1 MNNFS
6 NIPAEQQATS
16 KQFFAITNHLAKLQ
30 ADDDKSKVF
39 ALTKVMRAIVNNIYD
54 YNGKPTTIE
63 RTGTV
68 LTHGRVQELFK
79 ASEVPAEI
87 VEKISLDLSAQKPT
101 VSKAKAK
108 PKASAAKKTRAKKAP
123 VKSKEASN
131 VKPTNVAPSKMSTGD
146 FKDHFEKITGR
157 VFRLE
162 SKLEQTTAELAQ
174 TDDVVC
180 LLDDKIS
187 LMESKLDILM
197 AGLESN
203 PEA

>member
-1 MNNFS
+1 MSNFS

-16 KQFFAITNHLAKLQ
+16 KQFFAVTNHLAKTH
-30 ADDDKSKVF
+30 AKENKSAVF
-39 ALTKVMRAIVNNIYD
+39 GLTKVMRAIINDLYD
-54 YNGKPTTIE
+54 YNDKPTTME

-68 LTHGRVQELFK
+68 LTHGKVQELFK
-79 ASEVPAEI
+79 AKEVPAEI
-87 VEKISLDLSAQKPT
+87 VDLIENEVPT

-108 PKASAAKKTRAKKAP
+108 KVPAKKTTAKKATAKKTP

-162 SKLEQTTAELAQ
+162 ARA
-174 TDDVVC
+174 D
-180 LLDDKIS
+180 

>member
-6 NIPAEQQATS
+6 NIPAEQQATK
-16 KQFFAITNHLAKLQ
+16 KQFFAVTSHLAKTH
-30 ADDDKSKVF
+30 AKENKSAVF
-39 ALTKVMRAIVNNIYD
+39 GLTKVMRAIINDLYD
-54 YNGKPTTIE
+54 YNDKPTTME

-68 LTHGRVQELFK
+68 LTHGKVQELFK

-87 VEKISLDLSAQKPT
+87 VDLIENEEKPT

-108 PKASAAKKTRAKKAP
+108 KVPAKKTTAKKTP

-180 LLDDKIS
+180 LLDVKIS

>member
-1 MNNFS
+1 MSKNHFS
-6 NIPAEQQATS
+6 QIPTNQPATS
-16 KQFFAITNHLAKLQ
+16 KQFFAVTNHLAKIH
-30 ADDDKSKVF
+30 ADDASKTF

-68 LTHGRVQELFK
+68 LTHGKVQELFK
-79 ASEVPAEI
+79 SSEVPAEI
-87 VEKISLDLSAQKPT
+87 VDKITLDFSAKKPT
-101 VSKAKAK
+101 VSKAKSKAK
-108 PKASAAKKTRAKKAP
+108 PKAKAKTKS

-131 VKPTNVAPSKMSTGD
+131 VKPTNVAPSKMSVGD
-146 FKDHFEKITGR
+146 FEEHFSKITGR

-187 LMESKLDILM
+187 IMESKLDILM
-197 AGLESN
+197 AHLESN
-203 PEA
+203 PDA

>member
-16 KQFFAITNHLAKLQ
+16 KQFFAVTSHLAKLQ

-39 ALTKVMRAIVNNIYD
+39 ALTKIMRAIVNNIYD

-68 LTHGRVQELFK
+68 LTHGKVQELFK

-87 VEKISLDLSAQKPT
+87 VDLISIDLSAKKPT

-108 PKASAAKKTRAKKAP
+108 KVPAKKTTAKKATAKKTP

-162 SKLEQTTAELAQ
+162 ARA
-174 TDDVVC
+174 D
-180 LLDDKIS
+180 
-187 LMESKLDILM
+187 LMEAKLDILM

>member
-6 NIPAEQQATS
+6 NI
-16 KQFFAITNHLAKLQ
+16 Q

-87 VEKISLDLSAQKPT
+87 VEKITLDLSAQKPT

-108 PKASAAKKTRAKKAP
+108 PKASTAKKTTAKKTTAKKTP

-131 VKPTNVAPSKMSTGD
+131 VKPTNVAPSKMSAGD

-162 SKLEQTTAELAQ
+162 ARA
-174 TDDVVC
+174 D
-180 LLDDKIS
+180 